1 MAGLSG
7 IEHAWGDLNRAVI
20 PRSSIK
26 PIQVLPLITSGAADA
41 FGVSE
46 TELTLGAASHSGEA
60 AHVEAVDGWLARIGL
75 DRSALEC
82 GADRP
87 ISQDEADRLLR
98 AGETFEA
105 IHNCC
110 SGKHAGFLTIA
121 KHLGVDNRGYIDR
134 EHPVQQL
141 VTDSIA
147 EFTGVDVHSLS
158 SGHDGCGIP
167 TFAIPLQALAQS
179 MARLVA
185 SDDEAPQRV
194 TRALAANP
202 FWISGTG
209 RCEVLLVDAA
219 SEPLVIKAGAEGV
232 YMAALPQRGLGIA
245 LKARDGAKRAAEA
258 AIAAVLAELGVVPES
273 ASVSD
278 ITNKAGTVVGAMQ
291 VQRS

>member
-7 IEHAWGDLNRAVI
+7 TEHGWGDLDRAVI

-26 PIQVLPLITSGAADA
+26 PIQVLPLISSGAADA
-41 FGVSE
+41 FSVSE
-46 TELTLGAASHSGEA
+46 TELTLGAASHSGET
-60 AHVEAVDGWLARIGL
+60 AHVEAVDSWLARIGL

-87 ISQDEADRLLR
+87 ISQVEADRLLQ
-98 AGETFEA
+98 AGETFEP

-121 KHLGVDNRGYIDR
+121 KHLDVDHQGYIDR

-141 VTDSIA
+141 VTDAIA

-167 TFAIPLQALAQS
+167 TFAIPLHALALS
-179 MARLVA
+179 MARLVT
-185 SDDEAPQRV
+185 SEDDAAQRV
-194 TRALAANP
+194 TRSLAANP

-209 RCEVLLVDAA
+209 RCEVLLVEAA

-245 LKARDGAKRAAEA
+245 LKVRDGAKRAAEA
-258 AIAAVLAELGVVPES
+258 TVAAVLAELGVVPES